1 MNINYTKNLRDVLN
15 GKKTDIAP
23 VVTVTQSGILDAMER
38 TGTSWPQAHE
48 NPEQWQYLE
57 LHYMNLPD

>member
-23 VVTVTQSGILDAMER
+23 VVTVTQSGIIDAMAS
-38 TGTSWPQAHE
+38 T
-48 NPEQWQYLE
+48 
-57 LHYMNLPD
+57 